1 MFTGIIEE
9 IGRISNIYAVGN
21 GLRLIIGCEKILTD
35 IKIDQSISVNG
46 VCLTVVK
53 VASNAFEADAVAE
66 TVQRSNLDSL
76 KRGDLVNLERALRLS
91 DRLGGHLVMG
101 HIDGPGTIKNLN
113 ILPNNILLTVQIS
126 RESAKFVIPKGSIAL
141 EGISLTVAQLNHESV
156 TAAIIPHTFENT
168 NLKYKKVG
176 DVLNVEVDM
185 IGKYLYKFL
194 PLQADSNKIT
204 ENWLREQGFVN

>member
-9 IGRISNIYAVGN
+9 VGKISNIYSVGN
-21 GLRLIIGCEKILTD
+21 GLRLNIGCEKILTD
-35 IKIDQSISVNG
+35 VKIDQSISVNG

-66 TVQRSNLDSL
+66 TVQRSNLKSL
-76 KRGDLVNLERALRLS
+76 KQGDLVNLERALKLS
-91 DRLGGHLVMG
+91 DRLSGHLVMG
-101 HIDGPGTIKNLN
+101 HIDGPGALKILN

-126 RESAKFVIPKGSIAL
+126 SELAKFVIPKGSIAL
-141 EGISLTVAQLNHESV
+141 EGISLTVAKLNHERV

-204 ENWLREQGFVN
+204 GNWLREQGFVN